1 MSKSLGNFYTL
12 RDLLDKG
19 YTGAEV
25 RYLLLSIH
33 YRTQLNFTFEGLESR
48 QTLNRLREFIRRL
61 RGANA
66 PTGDSTKVLIEKARQ
81 TFNEALRDDLNISA
95 ALAALF
101 DMIKPINAL
110 IDASKITSDEAQ
122 DVLAFLEELDAA
134 LRVLPLEEEILS
146 VPADV
151 QEAFEKRQAARAAK
165 DWSEA
170 DKQRDYIH
178 SQGYQIEDSPEGSR
192 VIRG

>member
-1 MSKSLGNFYTL
+1 M
-12 RDLLDKG
+12 
-19 YTGAEV
+19 
-25 RYLLLSIH
+25 RYLLLSTH
-33 YRTQLNFTFEGLESR
+33 YRTQLNFTLEGLEASR

-61 RGANA
+61 RGSNA

-81 TFNEALRDDLNISA
+81 TFNKALSDDLNISA

-110 IDASKITSDEAQ
+110 IDASKITSNEAQ
-122 DVLAFLEELDAA
+122 DVLTFLEELDAV
-134 LRVLPLEEEILS
+134 LGVLPLEEETLS
-146 VPADV
+146 IPADV
-151 QEAFEKRQAARAAK
+151 QEAFEKRQAARASK
-165 DWSEA
+165 DWPEA

-192 VIRG
+192 VIIG